1 MRLIILLLL
10 IVLNHAS
17 SAFTIKGVITDSKGE
32 ALSYTNL
39 YIKGTSNG
47 TSANAKGE
55 YVLTVDA
62 GVYEI
67 VFQHIGYQQKLE
79 LVTVTG
85 NVELNVKLDFVEY
98 QKAEV
103 AIGSKYNPADEVIKK
118 AIAKRKYFL

>member
-10 IVLNHAS
+10 LVLSHVS

-62 GVYEI
+62 GVYEV
-67 VFQHIGYQQKLE
+67 VFQHIGYQQKVE

-85 NVELNVKLDFVEY
+85 NV
-98 QKAEV
+98 
-103 AIGSKYNPADEVIKK
+103 S
-118 AIAKRKYFL
+118 